1 MAGSFDRAPPNLLC
15 SENCNACFDGFDCN
29 ANNGVGI
36 SPSWNKLS
44 NHTRNQDPIFD
55 IIRSESLMGF
65 PLESE
70 ERVREMVERERE
82 YLPSDDYLKRLRS
95 RDLDLS
101 ARIEALDWIW
111 KQARACFSFG
121 ALSACLS
128 INYLDRFLSI
138 YELPRG
144 KSWAVQLL
152 AVACLSLA
160 SKMEETK
167 VPQLVDLQVG
177 EPQFVFEAKTVQR
190 MELLVLS
197 TLGWRMQ
204 AFTPLSFIG
213 YFLRKINGVQ
223 HPSTLSISRSVQLIL
238 SIIKGIDFLE
248 FRPSEIAAA
257 VAISVSR
264 QMRAVDIDRAMTC
277 FVCVEKG
284 RVLKCLDLIKDL
296 SLSLINGSANVASAF
311 APPVPQSPI
320 GVLDATCLSYTS
332 DELTVG
338 SYANS
343 LHNSPDIRG
352 RNQERPSDMDI

>member
-1 MAGSFDRAPPNLLC
+1 MAGSFDCFTPNLLC
-15 SENCNACFDGFDCN
+15 SENCNACFDGFDCKTNN
-29 ANNGVGI
+29 AVGI
-36 SPSWNKLS
+36 SPSWNKQS
-44 NHTRNQDPIFD
+44 NHTHNQDPIFD

-70 ERVREMVERERE
+70 ERVREMVEMERK

-95 RDLDLS
+95 RELDLS

-111 KQARACFSFG
+111 KARACFSFG
-121 ALSACLS
+121 PLSACLS
-128 INYLDRFLSI
+128 INYLDRFLSL

-204 AFTPLSFIG
+204 AFTPLSFID

-277 FVCVEKG
+277 FIFVEKG
-284 RVLKCLDLIKDL
+284 RVMKCLDLIKDL
-296 SLSLINGSANVASAF
+296 SLSLINGSANVSSAL

-338 SYANS
+338 SCANS

-352 RNQERPSDMDI
+352 RNQTRPSDVDI